1 MKRIQRDSPTGLC
14 ITHRL
19 AIHIHNAELCRPM
32 IIESVAAHPFFFSS
46 SYRDWMMME
55 LQSLARAPC
64 RLSLNRK
71 RPLGGCVMIAE
82 RNFYRRIGPRD
93 DVLFQHFHHPIFT
106 KKKSFFLLLFRCS
119 LNPPLSDLI
128 NHQIV
133 STGISLLSLY
143 NLIIDWN

>member
-71 RPLGGCVMIAE
+71 EAFGGLCDDRWTEFLPTDRPPGRCVISTLSPPD
-82 RNFYRRIGPRD
+82 FYEEEI
-93 DVLFQHFHHPIFT
+93 L
-106 KKKSFFLLLFRCS
+106 FLLLFRCS